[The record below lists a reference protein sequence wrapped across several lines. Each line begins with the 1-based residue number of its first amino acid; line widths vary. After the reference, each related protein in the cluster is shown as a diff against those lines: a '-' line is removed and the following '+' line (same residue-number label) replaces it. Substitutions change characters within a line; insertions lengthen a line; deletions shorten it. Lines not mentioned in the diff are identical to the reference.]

1 LEGKKLKYVKDLVCI
16 SCGEK
21 YEPLSTQYLCPKCG
35 EKGILNVEYDYE
47 KIKTD
52 WNKQDL
58 KANPDPSIWRYLP
71 LLPIEPT
78 TPKPTLRVGGTPLY
92 KSKVMAKLLGIE
104 TLYLKDDGLNP
115 TGSLKDRA
123 SAIAVV
129 KAQEAGMNIV
139 SCASTG
145 NAASSLAG
153 NIASMGNE
161 MKAVIFVPSRAP
173 IGKVTQLLIFGA
185 LVLSVKGSYEETFY
199 LSQEAI
205 NKRGWYN
212 RNAAINP
219 YLVEGKKTS
228 SIEIAEQLN
237 WEMVD
242 WLVYSVGD
250 GCTIAG
256 AWKGVYD
263 LKQIG
268 FIDKLPKLL
277 GVQSEGCAPI
287 TEAFK
292 KGTDL
297 IPVPENTIADSIAV
311 GKPRNYMKAIK
322 AIKESNG
329 DMINVSDQE
338 ILDMMKTLG
347 KNTGI
352 FGEPAGVAGIAG
364 IKKAVENGIIKSSE
378 SVAVVIT
385 GNGLK
390 DIKNAEKA
398 VGAPLT
404 LRPDLK
410 ELSQLLN
417 DYNF

>member
-1 LEGKKLKYVKDLVCI
+1 MCI

-21 YEPLSTQYLCPKCG
+21 YEPLPTQYLCPKCG
-35 EKGILNVEYDYE
+35 EKGILDVEYDYE

>member
-1 LEGKKLKYVKDLVCI
+1 MCI
-16 SCGEK
+16 SCREK
-21 YEPLSTQYLCPKCG
+21 YEALPTQYLCPKCG
-35 EKGILNVEYDYE
+35 EKGILDVEYDYE
-47 KIKTD
+47 KIKKD

-58 KANPDPSIWRYLP
+58 KANPDPSIWRYSP
-71 LLPIEPT
+71 LLPIDPN
-78 TPKPTLRVGGTPLY
+78 TPKPPLRVGGTPLY
-92 KSKVMAKLLGIE
+92 KSNIMAKLLGIE
-104 TLYLKDDGLNP
+104 TIYIKDDGLNP

-123 SAIAVV
+123 SAIGVV

-139 SCASTG
+139 ACASTG

-173 IGKVTQLLIFGA
+173 IGKVTQLLVFGA

-205 NKRGWYN
+205 DKWGWYN

-219 YLVEGKKTS
+219 YLVEGKKTA

-237 WEMVD
+237 WQMVD

-250 GCTIAG
+250 GCTLAG
-256 AWKGVYD
+256 AWKGMYD

-268 FIDKLPKLL
+268 FIDKLPRLL

-287 TEAFK
+287 TEAFN
-292 KGTDL
+292 KGTEL

-311 GKPRNYMKAIK
+311 GKPRNYIKAIK
-322 AIKESNG
+322 AVKDSNG
-329 DMINVSDQE
+329 DMINVTDEE
-338 ILDMMKTLG
+338 ILDMMKVLG

-352 FGEPAGVAGIAG
+352 FGEPAGVAGVAG
-364 IKKAVENGIIKSSE
+364 IKKAVEKGIIKPSE
-378 SVAVVIT
+378 SVAVVVT

-404 LRPDLK
+404 VQPNLK
-410 ELSQLLN
+410 KLSQLLK